1 MPRVC
6 LLWTTV
12 VVTALLLAVSPAP
25 GTSGAI
31 SVASSDWLSQARD
44 QVARAEYHFSP
55 QPDGAF
61 SAPNRAQGLRLRAD
75 ANGVQLSP
83 RKKDEASWNL
93 GLALRGF
100 GRAGGMVTAGQA
112 EVHAAGERVEQ
123 KRRALGLTEWYV
135 NGTRGIEQGYTIDAR
150 PAGGEDGS
158 PLLLEIA
165 FSGSLEA
172 RQEEN
177 GAAVRFATRDRETA
191 LLYQGLMA
199 VDASGDPVES
209 TLAIIPGAL
218 RISLRDQGHPYPI
231 VVDPTLVVPSWT
243 AFGDQFDERFG
254 ASVAGAGDVNGDGLA
269 DVLVGAYQYDNGE
282 FDEGAAFL
290 YYGSTTGP
298 SPLPAWTFE
307 PNQTGAW
314 FGYSVASA
322 GDVNGDGYA
331 DIIVGAPLYDD
342 LVVDNGRAFVFL
354 GSSTGLGLQPAWT
367 AGINQAN
374 ARFGSAVASAGDV
387 NGDGIK
393 DVIVGAPLYDNGQN
407 ADEGRAFVFLG
418 SFAGLS
424 STPDWSAG
432 SGLFSSGYGT
442 SVASAG
448 DVNGDGFGDIIVGA
462 PLYDF
467 GGFFDEGRVFV
478 YFGSASGPSLN
489 PSWTADGN
497 KGVAHF
503 GQSVAGAGDVNADGF
518 ADIVIGAPTYDT
530 GRVFV
535 FHGSAAGPSLSPDFM
550 AKNGRTQ
557 ADLGTSVAGVGDVN
571 GDGFSDVAVGAPR
584 IGTSTNP
591 AEGSVL
597 VYYGGKNGLAN
608 QPGFTVTETHANDL
622 FGGSVAGAGDV
633 NGDGVTDIIS
643 GGIGLDNAAQFV
655 ENSGGAELILGFR
668 TRQNPSPKSSL
679 HGVRFTN

>member
-1 MPRVC
+1 
-6 LLWTTV
+6 
-12 VVTALLLAVSPAP
+12 
-25 GTSGAI
+25 
-31 SVASSDWLSQARD
+31 
-44 QVARAEYHFSP
+44 
-55 QPDGAF
+55 
-61 SAPNRAQGLRLRAD
+61 
-75 ANGVQLSP
+75 
-83 RKKDEASWNL
+83 
-93 GLALRGF
+93 
-100 GRAGGMVTAGQA
+100 
-112 EVHAAGERVEQ
+112 
-123 KRRALGLTEWYV
+123 
-135 NGTRGIEQGYTIDAR
+135 
-150 PAGGEDGS
+150 
-158 PLLLEIA
+158 IA

-172 RQEEN
+172 RQDEN
-177 GAAVRFATRDRETA
+177 GAAVRFATRDGQTA
-191 LLYQGLMA
+191 LLYEGLMA

-243 AFGDQFDERFG
+243 AYGDQFDERFG
-254 ASVAGAGDVNGDGLA
+254 ASVAGAGDVNGDGFA

-322 GDVNGDGYA
+322 GDVNGDG
-331 DIIVGAPLYDD
+331 
-342 LVVDNGRAFVFL
+342 
-354 GSSTGLGLQPAWT
+354 
-367 AGINQAN
+367 
-374 ARFGSAVASAGDV
+374 
-387 NGDGIK
+387 
-393 DVIVGAPLYDNGQN
+393 
-407 ADEGRAFVFLG
+407 
-418 SFAGLS
+418 FA
-424 STPDWSAG
+424 
-432 SGLFSSGYGT
+432 
-442 SVASAG
+442 
-448 DVNGDGFGDIIVGA
+448 DIIVGA

-535 FHGSAAGPSLSPDFM
+535 FHGSVAGPSLSPDFM

-597 VYYGGKNGLAN
+597 VYYGGRNGLAN
-608 QPGFTVTETHANDL
+608 QPG
-622 FGGSVAGAGDV
+622 
-633 NGDGVTDIIS
+633 
-643 GGIGLDNAAQFV
+643 
-655 ENSGGAELILGFR
+655 
-668 TRQNPSPKSSL
+668 
-679 HGVRFTN
+679 

>member
-25 GTSGAI
+25 GTSGTA
-31 SVASSDWLSQARD
+31 SVASSDWLGQARD

-83 RKKDEASWNL
+83 RKKDKASWNL

-100 GRAGGMVTAGQA
+100 GRTGGMVTAGQA
-112 EVHAAGERVEQ
+112 EVRAAGERVEQ
-123 KRRALGLTEWYV
+123 KRRALGMTEWYV

-165 FSGSLEA
+165 FSGPLEA

-177 GAAVRFATRDRETA
+177 GAAVRFATRDGETA
-191 LLYQGLMA
+191 LLYEGLMA

-243 AFGDQFDERFG
+243 VYGDQFDERFG
-254 ASVAGAGDVNGDGLA
+254 ASVAGAGDVNGDG
-269 DVLVGAYQYDNGE
+269 
-282 FDEGAAFL
+282 F
-290 YYGSTTGP
+290 
-298 SPLPAWTFE
+298 
-307 PNQTGAW
+307 
-314 FGYSVASA
+314 
-322 GDVNGDGYA
+322 A

-342 LVVDNGRAFVFL
+342 LVVDNGRAYVFL

-407 ADEGRAFVFLG
+407 ADEGRAFVYFG

-424 STPDWSAG
+424 STPNWSAG
-432 SGLFSSGYGT
+432 SGLFSSGFGT
-442 SVASAG
+442 SVAAAG
-448 DVNGDGFGDIIVGA
+448 DVNGDGFGERSEERRVGK
-462 PLYDF
+462 
-467 GGFFDEGRVFV
+467 ECR
-478 YFGSASGPSLN
+478 
-489 PSWTADGN
+489 
-497 KGVAHF
+497 
-503 GQSVAGAGDVNADGF
+503 
-518 ADIVIGAPTYDT
+518 
-530 GRVFV
+530 
-535 FHGSAAGPSLSPDFM
+535 
-550 AKNGRTQ
+550 
-557 ADLGTSVAGVGDVN
+557 
-571 GDGFSDVAVGAPR
+571 
-584 IGTSTNP
+584 
-591 AEGSVL
+591 
-597 VYYGGKNGLAN
+597 
-608 QPGFTVTETHANDL
+608 
-622 FGGSVAGAGDV
+622 
-633 NGDGVTDIIS
+633 
-643 GGIGLDNAAQFV
+643 
-655 ENSGGAELILGFR
+655 
-668 TRQNPSPKSSL
+668 
-679 HGVRFTN
+679 

>member
-1 MPRVC
+1 MPRLC

-25 GTSGAI
+25 GTSGTA
-31 SVASSDWLSQARD
+31 SVASSDWLGQARD

-83 RKKDEASWNL
+83 RKKDKASWNL

-100 GRAGGMVTAGQA
+100 GRTGGMVTAGQA
-112 EVHAAGERVEQ
+112 EVRAAGERVEQ
-123 KRRALGLTEWYV
+123 KRRALGMTEWYV

-177 GAAVRFATRDRETA
+177 GAAVRFATRGDETA
-191 LLYQGLMA
+191 LLYNGLMA
-199 VDASGDPVES
+199 VDASGDRVES

-218 RISLRDQGHPYPI
+218 RISVQDQGHPYPI
-231 VVDPTLVVPSWT
+231 IVDPTIIVPSWT
-243 AFGDQFDERFG
+243 VFGDQFDERFG
-254 ASVAGAGDVNGDGLA
+254 ASVAGAGDVNGDGFA

-424 STPDWSAG
+424 STPNWSGG
-432 SGLFSSGYGT
+432 SGLFSSGFGT
-442 SVASAG
+442 SVAAAG

-497 KGVAHF
+497 KGIAHF
-503 GQSVAGAGDVNADGF
+503 GQSVAGAGDVN
-518 ADIVIGAPTYDT
+518 
-530 GRVFV
+530 
-535 FHGSAAGPSLSPDFM
+535 
-550 AKNGRTQ
+550 
-557 ADLGTSVAGVGDVN
+557 
-571 GDGFSDVAVGAPR
+571 GDGFSDVVVGAPR
-584 IGTSTNP
+584 LGTSTNP

-597 VYYGGKNGLAN
+597 VYYGGRNGLAN
-608 QPGFTVTETHANDL
+608 QSGFTVTETHANDL